1 MKPWELL
8 GETETPDGTLMA
20 LTRRGHEHVLLADG
34 KALMSSRARGSE
46 EELARLGCERAAE
59 QEAPRVLIGGLGMG
73 FTLRAA
79 LDVLPADATVVVA
92 EIIPELV
99 AWNRG
104 PLGPLADHPLDDR
117 RVQVEVGDVAD
128 ALREGVGRFDAVLL
142 DVDNGPVAFTVA
154 SNDTLYRD
162 GGIALCHAALRP
174 GGVLAVWSAW
184 DDRKYEHRLRH
195 RGFEVETHRVRAR
208 LHRGGPRH
216 TLFIGR
222 R

>member
-8 GETETPDGTLMA
+8 GETETPDGTVMA
-20 LTRRGHEHVLLADG
+20 LTRRGHEYILLADG

-46 EELARLGCERAAE
+46 EELARLGCERAGE
-59 QEAPRVLIGGLGMG
+59 LEAPSVLVGGLGMG

-79 LDVLPADATVVVA
+79 LDALPPDATVVVA

-99 AWNRG
+99 DWNRG
-104 PLGPLADHPLDDR
+104 PLGSLAGNPLDDR
-117 RVQVEVGDVAD
+117 RVRVEVGDVAD
-128 ALREGVGRFDAVLL
+128 ALRDGVGRHDAILL

-154 SNDTLYRD
+154 SNQRLYAD
-162 GGIALCHAALRP
+162 GGLALCHAALRP
-174 GGVLAVWSAW
+174 GGTLAVWSAW
-184 DDRKYEHRLRH
+184 DDRKFEHRLRH

-208 LHRGGPRH
+208 LERGGPRH

>member
-8 GETETPDGTLMA
+8 GETETPDGTAMA
-20 LTRRGHEHVLLADG
+20 LTRRGHEYILLADG

-59 QEAPRVLIGGLGMG
+59 LERPSVLVGGLGMG

-79 LDVLPADATVVVA
+79 LDALPPDATVVVA

-99 AWNRG
+99 RWNRG
-104 PLGPLADHPLDDR
+104 PLGTLAGHPLDDR
-117 RVQVEVGDVAD
+117 RVHVEVGDVAD
-128 ALREGVGRFDAVLL
+128 VLRDSLGRFDAILL

-154 SNDTLYRD
+154 SNEALYKDR
-162 GGIALCHAALRP
+162 GIALCHAALRP
-174 GGVLAVWSAW
+174 GGTLAVWSAW
-184 DDRKYEHRLRH
+184 DDRKFEHRLRH
-195 RGFEVETHRVRAR
+195 RGLEVETHRVRAR
-208 LHRGGPRH
+208 LGRGGPRH